1 MRGSF
6 PACSVI
12 RVWTRA
18 MLPPVKIILGI
29 EKIHDVGKGVKKP
42 KYPDS
47 TVGLILEKPTG
58 VFGDKLKVRAARR

>member
-1 MRGSF
+1 
-6 PACSVI
+6 
-12 RVWTRA
+12 